1 MFHSL
6 RISDDDSSGL
16 SEAKVFQSD
25 LCQSLINQD
34 GWPCPWPA
42 LSMML
47 MMTMMSM
54 MMMMMIMM
62 SRMMMMFMMSMMMMM
77 MENTREIREKIDSS
91 QKTVQSCQKS
101 ILRCGM

>member
-54 MMMMMIMM
+54 MMMMM
-62 SRMMMMFMMSMMMMM
+62 
-77 MENTREIREKIDSS
+77 ENTREIREKIESS
-91 QKTVQSCQKS
+91 QKTVQSGQKS